1 MEFEV
6 LFFDLDE
13 TLYPAGNGV
22 WKAIAERI
30 NLYIHQHLN
39 LDWEEIPALRNQYY
53 SKYGT
58 TLRGLEVVHQ
68 INTQEYLRFVHDI
81 PISDYL
87 QPNPQLR
94 EMLLSFFQP
103 KYIFTNADHN
113 HARRVLKA
121 LDIEDCFEGVL
132 DVNSVSPYCKPQ
144 PEAYEIVLKQL
155 DLTPS
160 TQTVLIDDKVTNL
173 QTASRFGFFTVL
185 VGHNGSGPVEG
196 VNAQI
201 SNILDLSR
209 VLNDKN

>member
-22 WKAIAERI
+22 WEAIAERI
-30 NLYIHQHLN
+30 NVYIHQHLN

-68 INTQEYLRFVHDI
+68 IDTQEYLRFVHDI
-81 PISDYL
+81 PISNYL

-94 EMLLSFFQP
+94 EMLLSFSQP

-113 HARRVLKA
+113 HARRVIKA
-121 LDIEDCFEGVL
+121 LEIEDCFEGIL

-160 TQTVLIDDKVTNL
+160 TQSVLIDDKVTNL

-185 VGHNGSGPVEG
+185 VGQNGSGPVEG

>member
-22 WKAIAERI
+22 WEAIAERI
-30 NLYIHQHLN
+30 NVYIHQHLN

-68 INTQEYLRFVHDI
+68 IDTQEYLRFVHDI
-81 PISDYL
+81 PISNYL

-94 EMLLSFFQP
+94 EMLLSFSQP

-113 HARRVLKA
+113 HARRVIKA
-121 LDIEDCFEGVL
+121 LDIEDCFEGIL

-160 TQTVLIDDKVTNL
+160 TQSVLIDDKVTNL

-185 VGHNGSGPVEG
+185 VGQNGSGPVEG
-196 VNAQI
+196 VNARI